1 MTPKKKNQNLLIVI
15 VSVIYIIGVIL
26 TLQIGSVKENTSHI
40 GELSWFEAT
49 NIAIEQLL
57 EFKINFTPISS
68 SSLKSIF
75 YFTLFYLM
83 AIVYAIADTQ
93 RNKRDAAGKESGS
106 AKWNT
111 NMRSYN
117 KKYSDPHGSVRNN
130 GNYNMILTK
139 DVLLNMNT
147 RQTMRNNNVVIV
159 GGSGTGKSRFVVKP
173 NILQANCSLVITD
186 PAGELLEST
195 GSFLESQGYKIKVFN
210 LVDMKHSNC
219 YNPFNYIRDDLGVL
233 MLINCLIKNTT
244 PANSKS
250 SDPFWEKSET
260 ALLQALMFY
269 LIKYRPKH
277 EQNFTSVMK
286 LLRAAKVDENDPSA
300 ESALDKIFKEVARKD
315 PDSLALKQYLVFRQ
329 APDRTLMSILVSA
342 AVRLTA
348 FNMVEIE
355 RLTGTDDI
363 ELGSIGDEKQALFVI
378 IPTADDTYNFLVSM
392 MYTQLFETLYYHA
405 ENECEGKV
413 LNHHVRFM
421 LDEFANIGQI
431 PDFTKKLST
440 MRKYEISCTIILQNL
455 SQLKT
460 LYKDDWEG
468 ILGNCDSF
476 LFLGGQEY
484 STLEHISKE
493 LGDATIRVRDS
504 GRSMGKTGSYS
515 KNFKQSARKLMTP
528 DELLVMDNND
538 CILIIR
544 GLRPFHGKKYD
555 YLNHKNYK
563 FTGDAE
569 IKYRYP
575 YRDKFNNEKKDTPE
589 ELSIRIKSQQAAK
602 IKAALDYDALE
613 TLGIN
618 SGPVDQNFMHT
629 LGAKKP
635 EDIKG
640 KFSKKRPEPDI
651 DMLDD
656 DENEEHLYATKN

>member
-1 MTPKKKNQNLLIVI
+1 MTPKMKSNAILIYFT
-15 VSVIYIIGVIL
+15 SVIYIIGGIVFII
-26 TLQIGSVKENTSHI
+26 TGSIITNNVNISFFDAIQIAFDNLLNFQFNLIRITSKGI
-40 GELSWFEAT
+40 QYL
-49 NIAIEQLL
+49 
-57 EFKINFTPISS
+57 
-68 SSLKSIF
+68 F
-75 YFTLFYLM
+75 YFTLLYVLF
-83 AIVYAIADTQ
+83 IAYMIFDTE
-93 RNKRDAAGKESGS
+93 RNKRDAAGKENGS
-106 AKWNT
+106 AQWNT
-111 NMRSYN
+111 NMRAYN
-117 KKYSDPHGSVRNN
+117 KKYSDPPNSPKNDGP
-130 GNYNMILTK
+130 YNMLLTK
-139 DVLLNMNT
+139 NVSLNMNT
-147 RQTMRNNNVVIV
+147 YQTMRNNNVVVV
-159 GGSGTGKSRFVVKP
+159 GGSGTGKSRFVAKP

-195 GSFLESQGYKIKVFN
+195 GAFLESQGYKIKVFN

-244 PANSKS
+244 PANAKS

-260 ALLQALMFY
+260 ALLQALIFY

-286 LLRAAKVDENDPSA
+286 LLRAAKVDENNPSA
-300 ESALDKIFKEVARKD
+300 ESALDIIFKEVARKD
-315 PDSLALKQYLVFRQ
+315 PNSIALKQYMVFRQ

-355 RLTGTDDI
+355 HLTGVDDI
-363 ELGSIGDEKQALFVI
+363 DLGSLGDEKQALFVI

-405 ENECEGKV
+405 ENECESKK
-413 LNHHVRFM
+413 LNQHVRFI

-460 LYKDDWEG
+460 MYKDDWEG

-493 LGDATIRVRDS
+493 LGDATIVVRDT
-504 GRSMGKTGSYS
+504 GRSMGKSGSSS
-515 KNFKQSARKLMTP
+515 KNFKRSARKLMTP
-528 DELLVMDNND
+528 DELLVMDNKD

-544 GLRPFHGKKYD
+544 GLRPFYDEKYD
-555 YLNHKNYK
+555 YIEHKNYK
-563 FTGDAE
+563 YTGDADS
-569 IKYRYP
+569 KYKYP
-575 YRDKFNNEKKDTPE
+575 YRDKFNNEKKETPE
-589 ELSIRIKSQQAAK
+589 ELTIRIKTQRAAQ
-602 IKAALDYDALE
+602 IKSAIELDALE
-613 TLGIN
+613 TLGVK
-618 SGPVDQNFMHT
+618 SGEVDENFMKVV
-629 LGAKKP
+629 GAKSP
-635 EDIKG
+635 NEIKD
-640 KFSKKRPEPDI
+640 KFSKKIPGPEI
-651 DMLDD
+651 EFQDD
-656 DENEEHLYATKN
+656 DEGEEFIYSTKN